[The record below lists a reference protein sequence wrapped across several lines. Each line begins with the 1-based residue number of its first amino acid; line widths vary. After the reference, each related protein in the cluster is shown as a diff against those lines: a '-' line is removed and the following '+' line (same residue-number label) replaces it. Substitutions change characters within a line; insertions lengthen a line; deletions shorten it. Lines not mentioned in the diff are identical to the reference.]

1 MRPSRSLLISLLA
14 GTLALAGCASSGSP
28 TGPTVAPPIA
38 QAAPALGG
46 SSWTLVRLSSS
57 APSAKAIG
65 SASLSF
71 LAGGSFSGSTG
82 CNSMSGTWTQDDWAL
97 TFGAIATT
105 RKQCSGP
112 VGTQEDAVLAALHEI
127 ASFTG
132 GATDLRLLDSGNDPR
147 LVYAAASAALVG
159 PTWRATG
166 INNGKGAVT
175 SVAGTAAV
183 TATFDDAGAVT
194 GNGGCN
200 AYSATYTTGAGNAM
214 SVTDLS
220 ATAMACAAGDTEAQY
235 FAALT
240 ATARYSLDQGTLTLR
255 DAAGATLVTYASTG
269 R

>member
-1 MRPSRSLLISLLA
+1 MRPSRSLLISLMTGMLV
-14 GTLALAGCASSGSP
+14 LAGCASAGPS

-46 SSWTLVRLSSS
+46 SSWNLVGLSAS
-57 APSAKAIG
+57 ATSAKAIG

-71 LAGGSFSGSTG
+71 EAGGSFSGSTG
-82 CNSMSGTWTQDDWAL
+82 CNSMSGTWMQNDWAL

-105 RKQCSGP
+105 RKLCTGP
-112 VGTQEDAVLAALHEI
+112 LGTQETAVLAALHAI
-127 ASFTG
+127 ASFKG
-132 GATDLRLLDSGNDPR
+132 GDTDLRLLDTSNTPR

-175 SVAGTAAV
+175 TVTGTAAV
-183 TATFDDAGAVT
+183 TAIFDNAGMVT

-200 AYSATYTTGAGNAM
+200 SYRATYTTGSGNAL
-214 SVTDLS
+214 SVSNLS

-235 FAALT
+235 FAALK
-240 ATARYSLDQGTLTLR
+240 AAARYGLEGKTLILR
-255 DAAGATLVTYASTG
+255 DAAGATLVTYASTAG
-269 R
+269 